1 MNRASKF
8 KIGFVHYAALCV
20 AVALAVASVLMHK
33 DRFYSADGEGAA
45 HAAGMRIRNRNADDF
60 SPDRSY
66 DEQVTPRVAFEKTQK
81 IISTLVLDGA
91 FTDEQVVAYQN
102 ENEFEGKVF
111 LTQIKFDPASGEY
124 LRVMTA
130 PAAANVADTV
140 SLLSNDL
147 VGDRSVCILLSG
159 MNTAGEHS
167 LTIFRKPDNGEFEK
181 IGEFVI
187 DGIISVVEVERG
199 VNYERGITNGASFTV
214 TTRGRDTAS
223 YNEMD
228 QVEITYAY
236 NPELNRYEQD
246 KITAVPGAVIN
257 SQRQR
262 EILSGNKTRFQEF
275 IFGLWYPVSEE
286 GTVDMRQYV
295 YIDPEQKEIIFFGE
309 DRQEVFTWINTTSTR
324 YGLYLVAN
332 NIAVT
337 TLRRYIDIEMETLDS
352 IRLKVV
358 EDVRMKIEVSAPW
371 DGSYR
376 KAPLLKDR
384 LIAAVPPV
392 TAFVEEKYESS
403 LGRVTFS
410 ANGEYR
416 IETEGAVRTG
426 KYAFFLLG
434 TDELLELRPESHSA
448 AERVPREVYTVARDS
463 AGLVLSRVRI
473 GTKKIERYPEASIAL
488 YAPSGGNNS

>member
-1 MNRASKF
+1 
-8 KIGFVHYAALCV
+8 
-20 AVALAVASVLMHK
+20 
-33 DRFYSADGEGAA
+33 
-45 HAAGMRIRNRNADDF
+45 
-60 SPDRSY
+60 
-66 DEQVTPRVAFEKTQK
+66 
-81 IISTLVLDGA
+81 
-91 FTDEQVVAYQN
+91 
-102 ENEFEGKVF
+102 
-111 LTQIKFDPASGEY
+111 
-124 LRVMTA
+124 
-130 PAAANVADTV
+130 
-140 SLLSNDL
+140 
-147 VGDRSVCILLSG
+147 
-159 MNTAGEHS
+159 MNTAGEHT
-167 LTIFRKPDNGEFEK
+167 LTIFRKPDNGEFVK

-246 KITAVPGAVIN
+246 KIKAVPGAVID

-275 IFGLWYPVSEE
+275 IFGLWYPVSAE
-286 GTVDMRQYV
+286 GTVDTRQYV

-376 KAPLLKDR
+376 KAPLLKNR
-384 LIAAVPPV
+384 PGAAVPPV
-392 TAFVEEKYESS
+392 TAFVEEEYESS

-416 IETEGAVRTG
+416 IETESAAQTG

-434 TDELLELRPESHSA
+434 TDELLELRPESYSA

-488 YAPSGGNNS
+488 YVPSGGNNS